1 MIHQVGLAVL
11 ELGAGLAVLL
21 YGGSILVRGATA
33 LALLARISTAVV
45 ALTVVA
51 MGTSLPELAV
61 SVRAAWRGST
71 DIAYGTIIGSS
82 IFNLGAILGIAA
94 VMMAIPVR
102 KHTLQVEYWIMLA
115 ATLAVLAAAS
125 NGMVGHVAGIAL
137 VVGLLLFVAYTVYH
151 ARRGVTTTEAAAMEH
166 DVKRAAHLKEGA
178 ARAWGRSIS
187 LIVLGLIAV
196 AIGAELSVLGA
207 LTGGRA
213 LGVEERVI
221 GLTIVAMGTSLPE
234 LATCVAAARHREP
247 DIALGNV
254 IGSNIFNLFGILG
267 VTAAIF
273 PVPVHHISRT
283 VDNWVLLG
291 FTVVLFPI
299 MVSRR
304 TVSRREGVFLLVGF
318 SVYLAWV
325 LVTG

>member
-21 YGGSILVRGATA
+21 YGGSILVRGASA

-94 VMMAIPVR
+94 VMMAIPVG
-102 KHTLQVEYWIMLA
+102 KHTLKVEYWIVLA
-115 ATLAVLAAAS
+115 ATGLALFFAFDGEVE
-125 NGMVGHVAGIAL
+125 HWEGIAL
-137 VVGLLLFVAYTVYH
+137 CVGLLFFVLYTIRY
-151 ARRGVTTTEAAAMEH
+151 ARRGVSTTEATHMDRE
-166 DVKRAAHLKEGA
+166 VKRAAHLKEGA

-187 LIVLGLIAV
+187 LLVLGLIAV

-273 PVPVHHISRT
+273 PVPVHEVALS

-291 FTVVLFPI
+291 FTVVLLPI
-299 MVSRR
+299 MWSRWK
-304 TVSRREGVFLLVGF
+304 VSRREGVFLLVGF

-325 LVTG
+325 VVTG

>member
-1 MIHQVGLAVL
+1 MIHQVGLAVI

-21 YGGSILVRGATA
+21 YGGSLLVRGATA
-33 LALLARISTAVV
+33 VALLARVSTAVV

-61 SVRAAWRGST
+61 SLRAAWRGST
-71 DIAYGTIIGSS
+71 DIAYANVVGSS
-82 IFNLGAILGIAA
+82 IFNIGAILGIAA
-94 VMMAIPVR
+94 VMMAIPVA
-102 KHTLQVEYWIMLA
+102 KHTLKVEYWIVLA
-115 ATLAVLAAAS
+115 ATGLALFFAFDGEVE
-125 NGMVGHVAGIAL
+125 HWEGIAL
-137 VVGLLLFVAYTVYH
+137 CAGLLAFVLYTIYH
-151 ARRGVTTTEAAAMEH
+151 ARRGVSTTEAAHMDRE
-166 DVKRAAHLKEGA
+166 VRRAAHLEEGV
-178 ARAWGRSIS
+178 ARAWRKHVSFIM
-187 LIVLGLIAV
+187 LGLIAV

-207 LTGGRA
+207 VTGARV
-213 LGVEERVI
+213 LGIEERVI

-234 LATCVAAARHREP
+234 LATCVAAARHNEP

-254 IGSNIFNLFGILG
+254 LGSNIFNLFGILG

-273 PVPVHHISRT
+273 PVPVPEVSLS

-291 FTVVLFPI
+291 FTVVLLPI
-299 MVSRR
+299 MWSRWKVSG
-304 TVSRREGVFLLVGF
+304 REGVFLLVGF